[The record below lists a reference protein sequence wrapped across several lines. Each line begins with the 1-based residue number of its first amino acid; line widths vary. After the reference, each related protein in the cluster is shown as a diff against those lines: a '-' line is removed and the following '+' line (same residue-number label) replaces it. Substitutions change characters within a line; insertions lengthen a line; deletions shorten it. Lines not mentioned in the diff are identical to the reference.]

1 MGFEQIGKFGPST
14 SNLNALQTL
23 LGLNKTGKA
32 GEVGKTTA
40 SKPIEI
46 VNKDI
51 TTRNDLSST
60 VSDISN
66 RARINSPAAQGLA
79 SAQEVEQGQ
88 LVSGY
93 HFGDLGS
100 INKYDAKL
108 FALKYNS
115 ANTPSIANGTNYAC
129 EGIEYAGVA
138 ANIEAAAKK
147 SPFAELFA

>member
-1 MGFEQIGKFGPST
+1 MSGEQIGNFGPLT

-23 LGLNKTGKA
+23 LGLNKAGKA
-32 GEVGKTTA
+32 GEVEKTTA

-46 VNKDI
+46 VSKDI

-66 RARINSPAAQGLA
+66 RARINSPAAQGLL
-79 SAQEVEQGQ
+79 SAKEV
-88 LVSGY
+88 
-93 HFGDLGS
+93 LGCTTEK
-100 INKYDAKL
+100 INEKV
-108 FALKYNS
+108 FTLKYNT
-115 ANTPSIANGTNYAC
+115 ANTPSIAKGTNYAC

-138 ANIEAAAKK
+138 ANIQAAAKK